1 MKLIILFILVFFISR
16 TIVSLL
22 SSKKIDKN
30 SKKNII
36 DAEFEEIE

>member
-1 MKLIILFILVFFISR
+1 MKLIILFILVFFVSR
-16 TIVSLL
+16 TIISLL
-22 SSKKIDKN
+22 SSKKTDKN